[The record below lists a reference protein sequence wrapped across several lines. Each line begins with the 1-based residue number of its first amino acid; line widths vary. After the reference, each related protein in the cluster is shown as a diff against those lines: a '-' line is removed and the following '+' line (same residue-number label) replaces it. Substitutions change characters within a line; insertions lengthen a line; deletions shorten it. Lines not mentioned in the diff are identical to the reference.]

1 MNAQTLLDDAD
12 RIAATD
18 LYPARCRT
26 VIADLA
32 AALRKSTSDLD
43 ESREYALALEAELKA
58 RAEQTSAFVAM
69 ASSMHDDGEA
79 DNQRLRDRDRVLAD
93 FIADFAAAKI
103 DALRYQPAYGESPE
117 DAPDPVVD
125 AETVWAWQADA
136 RAALAKPAEKAG
148 ARC

>member
-18 LYPARCRT
+18 LYPARCRK

-58 RAEQTSAFVAM
+58 RGEQTSAFVVM
-69 ASSMHDDGEA
+69 ASSMHDDGELEY
-79 DNQRLRDRDRVLAD
+79 DHPRGSEVLMEGPCHGD
-93 FIADFAAAKI
+93 T
-103 DALRYQPAYGESPE
+103 PEPSPE
-117 DAPDPVVD
+117 PGP
-125 AETVWAWQADA
+125 
-136 RAALAKPAEKAG
+136 
-148 ARC
+148 C